1 MNKDLTL
8 VILAAGMGS
17 RFGGLKQIAPL
28 GPNGEFIIDY
38 SVYDAIKAGFN
49 KIVFLIKEENY
60 DLFKETIGSRVEP
73 HINVE
78 YCFQKNDN
86 LPAGYEIPETRVK
99 PLGTAH
105 AILCCK
111 DKVNEPFM
119 MINADDFYGRDAF
132 MKAAEFLRNTTEDI
146 THQYGMVGYQ
156 VKNTMTE
163 NGAVKR
169 GACKVENG
177 YLTEL
182 IESSIETVNGKIIAS
197 PLNGSKPFEVSE
209 NDTVSMNMLLFSPS
223 IFKYI
228 EDNFRDFLDK
238 NKDNME
244 KCEYLIPDV
253 LFKAIAENYATA
265 KVLETTA
272 TWYGV
277 TYKEDADYVKDSLAK
292 LVQTGE
298 YPNNLWENTNTEGR

>member
-1 MNKDLTL
+1 MNKDITL

-28 GPNGEFIIDY
+28 GPNKEFIIDY
-38 SVYDAIKAGFN
+38 SVYDAIKAGFT

-86 LPAGYEIPETRVK
+86 LPEGYEVPADRVK

-111 DKVNEPFM
+111 NNVKEPFM
-119 MINADDFYGRDAF
+119 IINADDFYGRDAF
-132 MKAAEFLRNTTEDI
+132 ITGAEFLKNTTDHE
-146 THQYGMVGYQ
+146 YGMVGYL
-156 VKNTMTE
+156 VKNTLTE

-169 GACKVENG
+169 GVCEIENNMLKG
-177 YLTEL
+177 I
-182 IESSIETVNGKIIAS
+182 IESSIERINENTIMATPLSGKE
-197 PLNGSKPFEVSE
+197 PFQVEE
-209 NDTVSMNMLLFSPS
+209 NDTVSMNMLLFTPS
-223 IFKYI
+223 IFDYI
-228 EDNFRDFLDK
+228 EKGFPKFLDQ

-253 LFKAIAENYATA
+253 LFDSINEKYATC
-265 KVLETTA
+265 KILQTEA

-277 TYKEDADYVKDSLAK
+277 TYKEDAAGVKTALK
-292 LVQTGE
+292 EMVERGE
-298 YPNNLWENTNTEGR
+298 YPKNLWD